1 MNKINA
7 YFLAEKYESLI
18 FIIVGAVAL
27 ILSFYFWLAI
37 NSRFYNGVGWPLLFI
52 SLIQLTVGSIVYLRS
67 PTDAKRVNSFAENN
81 PKNIRALEIPRMEKV
96 MRSFI
101 VYRYVEIALILI
113 GLFLF
118 LWGFEGGFVKGLGL
132 GLVIQAGLILLADA
146 FAENRGHW
154 YLEYLKSNFG

>member
-1 MNKINA
+1 MPN
-7 YFLAEKYESLI
+7 
-18 FIIVGAVAL
+18 AL
-27 ILSFYFWLAI
+27 ILL
-37 NSRFYNGVGWPLLFI
+37 P
-52 SLIQLTVGSIVYLRS
+52 
-67 PTDAKRVNSFAENN
+67 KNN

-132 GLVIQAGLILLADA
+132 GLLIQAGLMLLADA

-154 YLEYLKSNFG
+154 YLEYLKTNFG